1 MTTAAAFE
9 LHDVVVSTPGQVI
22 LDGVEVSVP
31 ADGVT
36 ALIGP
41 SGSGKTRL
49 LRLLN
54 RLDLPA
60 SGAISYRGT
69 PLEQLD
75 TRELRRQVGMV
86 FQRPPLFPGTV
97 LDNLRAAR
105 PDLDRDAAAAS
116 LERVRL
122 RPDHLDQDAR
132 SLSGGEAQRMCFARA
147 LLTEPDVLL
156 ADEPTAGLD
165 EAPKLALEALTRELA
180 DDGVAIVWVSHD
192 REQVERLADHTLVV
206 RDGTVAAE

>member
-1 MTTAAAFE
+1 MTSAAAFE
-9 LHDVVVSTPGQVI
+9 LHDVAVTTPSHRI
-22 LDGVEVSVP
+22 LDRVNVSVR

-54 RLDLPA
+54 GLDLPA
-60 SGAISYRGT
+60 SGSISYRGT
-69 PLEQLD
+69 PLDQLD
-75 TRELRRQVGMV
+75 TRDLRRQVGMV

-97 LDNLRAAR
+97 LENLRVAEA
-105 PDLDRDAAAAS
+105 DLDRSAATTT

-147 LLTEPDVLL
+147 LLTGPDVLL

-165 EAPKLALEALTRELA
+165 ESPKLALESLTRELA
-180 DDGVAIVWVSHD
+180 DGGVAIVWVSHD
-192 REQVERLADHTLVV
+192 REQVERLADHILVL
-206 RDGTVAAE
+206 RDGTVRAP

>member
-9 LHDVVVSTPGQVI
+9 LDGVAVSTPGQVI
-22 LDGVEVSVP
+22 LDGVDVSVP

-36 ALIGP
+36 ALVGP

-60 SGAISYRGT
+60 SGTISYRGT
-69 PLEQLD
+69 PLDQLD
-75 TRELRRQVGMV
+75 TRALRRQVGMV

-122 RPDHLDQDAR
+122 PPDHLDQDAR

-206 RDGTVAAE
+206 SDGTVTVA

>member
-1 MTTAAAFE
+1 MTPVAAFE
-9 LHDVVVSTPGQVI
+9 LHDVAVATPDQHL
-22 LDGVEVSVP
+22 LDGVDVSVP
-31 ADGVT
+31 AEGVT
-36 ALIGP
+36 ALVGP
-41 SGSGKTRL
+41 SGSGKTRV

-60 SGAISYRGT
+60 SGTIAYRGT
-69 PLEQLD
+69 PLDRMD
-75 TRELRRQVGMV
+75 TRALRRQVGMV

-97 LDNLRAAR
+97 LENLRVAR
-105 PDLDRDAAAAS
+105 ADLDRDAAVAA

-122 RPDHLDQDAR
+122 AAGHLDQDAR

-147 LLTEPDVLL
+147 LLTGPDVLL

-165 EAPKLALEALTRELA
+165 EPPKRALESLTRELA

-192 REQVERLADHTLVV
+192 RDQVERLADHILVV
-206 RDGTVAAE
+206 RNGTVEPA

>member
-1 MTTAAAFE
+1 MTQVAAFE
-9 LHDVVVSTPGQVI
+9 LRDVVVTAPDHTI
-22 LDGVEVSVP
+22 LDDVSVSVP

-36 ALIGP
+36 ALVGP

-60 SGAISYRGT
+60 SGTIAYRST
-69 PLEQLD
+69 PLEQMD
-75 TRELRRQVGMV
+75 TRVLRRQVGMV
-86 FQRPPLFPGTV
+86 FQRPPLFPGSV
-97 LDNLRAAR
+97 LQNLRVAD
-105 PDLDRDAAAAS
+105 PDLDRSAAESALA
-116 LERVRL
+116 RVRL

-147 LLTEPDVLL
+147 LLTGPDVLL

-165 EAPKLALEALTRELA
+165 EEPKLALESLARSLA

-192 REQVERLADHTLVV
+192 REQVERLADHVMVL
-206 RDGTVAAE
+206 RDGTVEAP

>member
-1 MTTAAAFE
+1 MTPAAAFE
-9 LHDVVVSTPGQVI
+9 LHDVAVTTPSHRI
-22 LDGVEVSVP
+22 LDRVNVSVP
-31 ADGVT
+31 AGGVT
-36 ALIGP
+36 ALVGP

-60 SGAISYRGT
+60 SGTISYRGT
-69 PLEQLD
+69 PLDQID
-75 TRELRRQVGMV
+75 SRELRRQVGMV
-86 FQRPPLFPGTV
+86 FQRPPLLPGTV
-97 LDNLRAAR
+97 LENLRVAQ
-105 PDLDRDAAAAS
+105 PDLERSAAAAA

-122 RPDHLDQDAR
+122 RPEHLDQDAR

-147 LLTEPDVLL
+147 LLTGPDVLL

-165 EAPKLALEALTRELA
+165 ESPKLALESLTRELA

-192 REQVERLADHTLVV
+192 REQVDRLADHILVL
-206 RDGTVAAE
+206 RDGTVSAP

>member
-1 MTTAAAFE
+1 MTSAAAFE
-9 LHDVVVSTPGQVI
+9 LHDVAVTTPSQRI
-22 LDGVEVSVP
+22 LDRVNVSVR

-54 RLDLPA
+54 GLDLPA
-60 SGAISYRGT
+60 SGSISYRGT
-69 PLEQLD
+69 PLDQLD
-75 TRELRRQVGMV
+75 TRDLRRQVGMV

-97 LDNLRAAR
+97 LENLRVAEA
-105 PDLDRDAAAAS
+105 DLDRSAATTT

-147 LLTEPDVLL
+147 LLTGPDVLL

-165 EAPKLALEALTRELA
+165 ESPKLALESLTRELA
-180 DDGVAIVWVSHD
+180 DGGVAIVWVSHD
-192 REQVERLADHTLVV
+192 REQVERLADHILVL
-206 RDGTVAAE
+206 RDGTVRAP

>member
-1 MTTAAAFE
+1 MTTPAAFE
-9 LHDVVVSTPGQVI
+9 LHGVAVTTPEQHLLEGVDVA
-22 LDGVEVSVP
+22 VP

-54 RLDLPA
+54 GLDLPA
-60 SGAISYRGT
+60 AGTIRYRGT
-69 PLEQLD
+69 PLDQLD
-75 TRELRRQVGMV
+75 RRELRRQVGMV

-97 LDNLRAAR
+97 LENLRVAR
-105 PDLDRDAAAAS
+105 ADLDRDRAAAA

-122 RPDHLDQDAR
+122 PPDQLDQDAR

-147 LLTEPDVLL
+147 LLTGPDVLL

-192 REQVERLADHTLVV
+192 RDQVERLADHTLVL
-206 RDGTVAAE
+206 RDGTVTAA